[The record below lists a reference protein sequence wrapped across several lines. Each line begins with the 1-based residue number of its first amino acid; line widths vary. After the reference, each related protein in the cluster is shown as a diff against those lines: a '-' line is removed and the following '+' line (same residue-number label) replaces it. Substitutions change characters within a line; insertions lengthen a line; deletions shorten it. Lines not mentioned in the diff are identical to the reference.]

1 MVRHMKTTVEISDS
15 LLKEAQ
21 DLARRNKTTLRA
33 LLESGLRR
41 ELAQRS
47 QRADFHLPDASVGGQ
62 GMNVEF
68 QGAGWEQVRE
78 AAYGDRG

>member
-1 MVRHMKTTVEISDS
+1 MKTTVEISDS

-21 DLARRNKTTLRA
+21 DWARRNKTTLRA

-47 QRADFHLPDASVGGQ
+47 QRPDFHLPDASVGGK
-62 GMNVEF
+62 GVNVEF
-68 QGAGWEQVRE
+68 QGAGWDQVRE